1 MDTEKKEQ
9 IKIALL
15 AIIAL
20 VLLYQT
26 GVKFF
31 SDDPKSTNA
40 PYQNQ
45 ALQQGANTPSAPLQQ
60 NTFTPPGQ
68 QATPVAPGQQNL
80 NINPTPQAPLTT
92 MKFDQNEVN
101 LGSLSPGTKTTHTFK
116 ITNSGDQPLL
126 LNGVTGDMGVTVL
139 DYPTQ
144 AIPKGGTADIK
155 VQHEGGDPVGTWSK
169 TIHVNANTTPN
180 HAHLTLSGETK

>member
-1 MDTEKKEQ
+1 MNTEKREQ

-31 SDDPKSTNA
+31 SDDKKSINT

-45 ALQQGANTPSAPLQQ
+45 ALQQGTNTPVAPLQQ
-60 NTFTPPGQ
+60 NTYTPPGQ
-68 QATPVAPGQQNL
+68 QSVPITPGQQNL

-92 MKFDQNEVN
+92 MKFDKNEVN
-101 LGSLSPGTKTTHTFK
+101 LGSLQQGTKATHTFT
-116 ITNSGDQPLL
+116 ITNSGDNPLV

-139 DYPTQ
+139 EYPTNP
-144 AIPKGGTADIK
+144 IPKGGTGEIK
-155 VQHEGGDPVGTWSK
+155 VQYEGADPVGSWSK